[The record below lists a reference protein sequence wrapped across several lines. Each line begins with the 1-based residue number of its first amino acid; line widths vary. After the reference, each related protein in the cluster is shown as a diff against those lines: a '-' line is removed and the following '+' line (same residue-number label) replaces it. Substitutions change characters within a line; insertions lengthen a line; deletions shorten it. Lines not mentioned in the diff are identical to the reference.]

1 MQDREH
7 TLLCIMGES
16 SSGKDSLTNKLC
28 ETMGYSAICSYTT
41 RPRREGEG
49 DTHIFVDDSIYEEM
63 LSEGRIAAY
72 TEISNYR
79 YWTTTDQLH
88 TNDCYIID
96 PIGLETLKNLNIPNL
111 RLVSVYINVPESERK
126 TRAYKRGDNSSVYRA
141 RVLSEREQF
150 RDMKKN
156 MAVDYVVS
164 NMDFNKAFC
173 ILKRI
178 ATIEGLSLN
187 HTEEDTTE

>member
-1 MQDREH
+1 MKNRDH

-28 ETMGYSAICSYTT
+28 EAMGYSAICSYTT

-49 DTHIFVDDSIYEEM
+49 ETHIFVDDSVYEEM
-63 LSEGRIAAY
+63 LSEGKIAAY
-72 TEISNYR
+72 TEISNFR
-79 YWTTTDQLH
+79 YWTTTDQLY

-96 PIGLETLKNLNIPNL
+96 PIGLETLKNLNLPNL
-111 RLVSVYINVPESERK
+111 RLVSVYINVPEAERK
-126 TRAYKRGDNSSVYRA
+126 TRAQKRGDNMSVYRA
-141 RVLSEREQF
+141 RVLSERDQF

-173 ILKRI
+173 ILRRI
-178 ATIEGLSLN
+178 TTIEGLMLN
-187 HTEEDTTE
+187 HTGEDAAE